1 MGKKR
6 DTEAVENTFY
16 RKHILHN
23 LGKKRDT
30 EALVFS
36 VQTLKDLENLAN
48 LYSTH
53 SIGNTF
59 YTTSKALKV
68 PGNLANHPYF
78 LHLRIDWS

>member
-1 MGKKR
+1 MSESLLGKKR

-48 LYSTH
+48 L
-53 SIGNTF
+53 
-59 YTTSKALKV
+59 
-68 PGNLANHPYF
+68 
-78 LHLRIDWS
+78 